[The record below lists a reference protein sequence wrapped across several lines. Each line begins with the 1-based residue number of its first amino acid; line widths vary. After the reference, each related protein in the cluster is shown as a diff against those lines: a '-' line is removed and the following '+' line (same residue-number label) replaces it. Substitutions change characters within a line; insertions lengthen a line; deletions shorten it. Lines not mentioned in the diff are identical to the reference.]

1 MSRAT
6 NQELCDEFRKLLTEG
21 ARPMAKAVA
30 DGLYMADGL
39 DLPGDR
45 PQFVLDA
52 SQPWRNNLWKAF
64 AEIERRLCP
73 QPPER

>member
-1 MSRAT
+1 MTRPT

-21 ARPMAKAVA
+21 AELAMRDLAKKHPLSVGAA
-30 DGLYMADGL
+30 LL
-39 DLPGDR
+39 DTR
-45 PQFVLDA
+45 
-52 SQPWRNNLWKAF
+52 PWRGELWAKF